1 MENMFIELMKV
12 NDFPFFYILLIW
24 LCVQV
29 LLKIF
34 GSNSIEYVHRY
45 LISKKNSRIKELLEL
60 NDMITDSEL
69 DDLVQEEVK
78 SRVFEMTSGI
88 SVDKSIRRSILFV
101 SKDKNIPLS
110 DFKKAQK
117 FLRIIDGHLNVVINK
132 VDVVEKYFNIFYS
145 TTVFLAG
152 LYFLIIP
159 IVDIGGLSDVQ
170 KLEIFEF
177 CVFMFIFSLYII
189 SRNQIFKSAEKNK
202 KDFINIIKIPTVERG
217 YVVI

>member
-1 MENMFIELMKV
+1 M
-12 NDFPFFYILLIW
+12 IW

-29 LLKIF
+29 LLKIL

-69 DDLVQEEVK
+69 DDLVEEEVK

-117 FLRIIDGHLNVVINK
+117 FLRIIDDHLNVVINK

-145 TTVFLAG
+145 ITVFLAG

-170 KLEIFEF
+170 KLEIFAF

-189 SRNQIFKSAEKNK
+189 SRNKIFKSAEK
-202 KDFINIIKIPTVERG
+202 IKRIL
-217 YVVI
+217 

>member
-78 SRVFEMTSGI
+78 SRVFEMTSDI
-88 SVDKSIRRSILFV
+88 SVDKSIRTSILFV

-117 FLRIIDGHLNVVINK
+117 FLRIIDGHLKVVIDK
-132 VDVVEKYFNIFYS
+132 VDTFEKYFNIFYS

-159 IVDIGGLSDVQ
+159 IVDNGGLSDVQ
-170 KLEIFEF
+170 KLEIFAF
-177 CVFMFIFSLYII
+177 CFFMFIFSLYII
-189 SRNQIFKSAEKNK
+189 SRNQIFKSAEK
-202 KDFINIIKIPTVERG
+202 IKRIL
-217 YVVI
+217 

>member
-29 LLKIF
+29 LLNIL

-159 IVDIGGLSDVQ
+159 IVDIGRLSDVQ
-170 KLEIFEF
+170 KLEIFAF
-177 CVFMFIFSLYII
+177 CIFMFIFSLYII
-189 SRNQIFKSAEKNK
+189 SRNQIFKSAEK
-202 KDFINIIKIPTVERG
+202 IKRIL
-217 YVVI
+217 

>member
-1 MENMFIELMKV
+1 M
-12 NDFPFFYILLIW
+12 IW

-29 LLKIF
+29 LLKIL

-117 FLRIIDGHLNVVINK
+117 FLRIIDGHLNVVNK

-170 KLEIFEF
+170 KL
-177 CVFMFIFSLYII
+177 
-189 SRNQIFKSAEKNK
+189 
-202 KDFINIIKIPTVERG
+202 
-217 YVVI
+217 

>member
-1 MENMFIELMKV
+1 M
-12 NDFPFFYILLIW
+12 IW

-29 LLKIF
+29 LLKIL

-88 SVDKSIRRSILFV
+88 SVYKSIRRSILFV

-117 FLRIIDGHLNVVINK
+117 FLRIIDGHLNVIINK

-145 TTVFLAG
+145 TTVFLSG

-170 KLEIFEF
+170 KLEIFAF

-189 SRNQIFKSAEKNK
+189 SRNQIFKSAEK
-202 KDFINIIKIPTVERG
+202 IKRIL
-217 YVVI
+217 

>member
-88 SVDKSIRRSILFV
+88 SVDKSIRTSILFV

-117 FLRIIDGHLNVVINK
+117 FLRIIDGHLKVVIDK
-132 VDVVEKYFNIFYS
+132 VDTFEKYFNIFYS
-145 TTVFLAG
+145 TTVFLSG

-159 IVDIGGLSDVQ
+159 IVDNGGLSDVQ
-170 KLEIFEF
+170 KLEIFAF
-177 CVFMFIFSLYII
+177 CFFMSIFSLYII
-189 SRNQIFKSAEKNK
+189 SRNQIFKSAEK
-202 KDFINIIKIPTVERG
+202 IKRIL
-217 YVVI
+217 

>member
-78 SRVFEMTSGI
+78 SRVFDMTFGI

-117 FLRIIDGHLNVVINK
+117 FLRIIDGHLKVVIDK
-132 VDVVEKYFNIFYS
+132 VDTFEKYFNIFYS

-159 IVDIGGLSDVQ
+159 IVDNGGLSDVQ
-170 KLEIFEF
+170 KLEIFAF
-177 CVFMFIFSLYII
+177 CFFMFIFSLYII
-189 SRNQIFKSAEKNK
+189 SRNQIFKSAEK
-202 KDFINIIKIPTVERG
+202 IKRIL
-217 YVVI
+217 

>member
-88 SVDKSIRRSILFV
+88 SVDKSIRTSILFV

-117 FLRIIDGHLNVVINK
+117 FLRIIDGHLKVVIDK
-132 VDVVEKYFNIFYS
+132 VDTFEKYFNIFYS

-159 IVDIGGLSDVQ
+159 IVDNGGLSDVQ
-170 KLEIFEF
+170 KLEIFAF
-177 CVFMFIFSLYII
+177 CFFMFIFSLYII
-189 SRNQIFKSAEKNK
+189 SRNQIFKSAEK
-202 KDFINIIKIPTVERG
+202 IKRIL
-217 YVVI
+217 

>member
-29 LLKIF
+29 LLKIL

-170 KLEIFEF
+170 KLEIFVF

-189 SRNQIFKSAEKNK
+189 SRNQIFKSAER
-202 KDFINIIKIPTVERG
+202 IKRIL
-217 YVVI
+217 

>member
-29 LLKIF
+29 LLKIL

>member
-29 LLKIF
+29 LLKIL

-189 SRNQIFKSAEKNK
+189 SRNQIFKSAEK
-202 KDFINIIKIPTVERG
+202 IKRIL
-217 YVVI
+217 

>member
-1 MENMFIELMKV
+1 MIFLFLYFIDL
-12 NDFPFFYILLIW
+12 
-24 LCVQV
+24 LCVQI
-29 LLKIF
+29 LLKIL

-117 FLRIIDGHLNVVINK
+117 FLRIIDGHLNIVINK

-145 TTVFLAG
+145 TTVFLTG

>member
-24 LCVQV
+24 LCIQV

-34 GSNSIEYVHRY
+34 GSNSIDYVHRY

-88 SVDKSIRRSILFV
+88 SVDKSIRTSILFV

-117 FLRIIDGHLNVVINK
+117 FLRIIDGHLNVVIDK
-132 VDVVEKYFNIFYS
+132 VDTFEKYFNIFYS
-145 TTVFLAG
+145 ITVFLAG

-159 IVDIGGLSDVQ
+159 IVDNGGLSDVQ
-170 KLEIFEF
+170 KLEIFAF

-189 SRNQIFKSAEKNK
+189 SRNQIFKSAER
-202 KDFINIIKIPTVERG
+202 IKRIL
-217 YVVI
+217 

>member
-1 MENMFIELMKV
+1 M
-12 NDFPFFYILLIW
+12 IW

-29 LLKIF
+29 LLKIL

-117 FLRIIDGHLNVVINK
+117 FLCIIDGHLNVVINK

-170 KLEIFEF
+170 KLEIFAF

-189 SRNQIFKSAEKNK
+189 SRNQIFKSAEK
-202 KDFINIIKIPTVERG
+202 IKRIL
-217 YVVI
+217 

>member
-29 LLKIF
+29 LLKIL

-117 FLRIIDGHLNVVINK
+117 FLRIIDGHLNVIINK

-159 IVDIGGLSDVQ
+159 IVDNGGLSDVQ
-170 KLEIFEF
+170 KLEIFAF
-177 CVFMFIFSLYII
+177 CFFMFIFSLYII
-189 SRNQIFKSAEKNK
+189 SRNQIFKSAEK
-202 KDFINIIKIPTVERG
+202 IKRIL
-217 YVVI
+217 

>member
-24 LCVQV
+24 LCIQV

-88 SVDKSIRRSILFV
+88 SVDKSIRTSILFV

-117 FLRIIDGHLNVVINK
+117 FLRIIDGHLNVVIDK
-132 VDVVEKYFNIFYS
+132 VDTFEKYFNIFYS
-145 TTVFLAG
+145 ITVFLAG

-159 IVDIGGLSDVQ
+159 IVDNGGLSDVQ
-170 KLEIFEF
+170 KLEIFAF

-189 SRNQIFKSAEKNK
+189 SRNQIFKSAER
-202 KDFINIIKIPTVERG
+202 IKRIL
-217 YVVI
+217 

>member
-12 NDFPFFYILLIW
+12 NNFPFFYILLIW

-29 LLKIF
+29 LLKIL

-78 SRVFEMTSGI
+78 SRIFEMTSGI

-101 SKDKNIPLS
+101 SKDKNIPLY
-110 DFKKAQK
+110 DFKKVQK

-170 KLEIFEF
+170 KLEIFVF

-189 SRNQIFKSAEKNK
+189 SRNQIFKSAEK
-202 KDFINIIKIPTVERG
+202 IKRIL
-217 YVVI
+217 

>member
-117 FLRIIDGHLNVVINK
+117 FLRIIDGHLKVVIDK
-132 VDVVEKYFNIFYS
+132 VDTFEKYFNIFYS

-159 IVDIGGLSDVQ
+159 IVDNGGLSDVQ
-170 KLEIFEF
+170 KLEIFAF
-177 CVFMFIFSLYII
+177 CFFMFIFSLYII
-189 SRNQIFKSAEKNK
+189 SRNQIFKSAEK
-202 KDFINIIKIPTVERG
+202 IKRIL
-217 YVVI
+217 

>member
-1 MENMFIELMKV
+1 
-12 NDFPFFYILLIW
+12 
-24 LCVQV
+24 
-29 LLKIF
+29 
-34 GSNSIEYVHRY
+34 
-45 LISKKNSRIKELLEL
+45 
-60 NDMITDSEL
+60 MITDSEL

-117 FLRIIDGHLNVVINK
+117 FLRIIDGHLNVVNK

-170 KLEIFEF
+170 KLEIFAF
-177 CVFMFIFSLYII
+177 CVYIFSLYYIK
-189 SRNQIFKSAEKNK
+189 KSNL
-202 KDFINIIKIPTVERG
+202 
-217 YVVI
+217 

>member
-1 MENMFIELMKV
+1 MIFL
-12 NDFPFFYILLIW
+12 FFYILLIW
-24 LCVQV
+24 LCIQV

-88 SVDKSIRRSILFV
+88 SVDKSIRTSILFV

-117 FLRIIDGHLNVVINK
+117 FLRIIDGHLNVVIDK
-132 VDVVEKYFNIFYS
+132 VDTFEKYFNIFYS
-145 TTVFLAG
+145 ITVFLAG

-159 IVDIGGLSDVQ
+159 IVDNGGLSDVQ
-170 KLEIFEF
+170 KLEIFAF
-177 CVFMFIFSLYII
+177 CVLMFIFSLYII
-189 SRNQIFKSAEKNK
+189 SRNQIFKSAER
-202 KDFINIIKIPTVERG
+202 IKRIL
-217 YVVI
+217 

>member
-24 LCVQV
+24 LCVQI
-29 LLKIF
+29 LLKIL

-159 IVDIGGLSDVQ
+159 IVDIGRLSDVQ
-170 KLEIFEF
+170 KLEIFAF
-177 CVFMFIFSLYII
+177 CIFMFIFSLYII
-189 SRNQIFKSAEKNK
+189 SRNQIFKSAEK
-202 KDFINIIKIPTVERG
+202 IKRIL
-217 YVVI
+217 

>member
-1 MENMFIELMKV
+1 MIFL
-12 NDFPFFYILLIW
+12 FFYILLIW
-24 LCVQV
+24 LCVQI
-29 LLKIF
+29 LLKIL

-117 FLRIIDGHLNVVINK
+117 FLRIIDGHLNVVIDK
-132 VDVVEKYFNIFYS
+132 VDTFEKYFNIFYS
-145 TTVFLAG
+145 ITVFLAG

-159 IVDIGGLSDVQ
+159 IVDNGGLSDVQ
-170 KLEIFEF
+170 KLEIFAF

-189 SRNQIFKSAEKNK
+189 SRNQIFKSAEK
-202 KDFINIIKIPTVERG
+202 IKRIL
-217 YVVI
+217 

>member
-29 LLKIF
+29 LLKIL

-88 SVDKSIRRSILFV
+88 SVDKSIRTSILFV

-117 FLRIIDGHLNVVINK
+117 FLRIIDGHLKVVIDK
-132 VDVVEKYFNIFYS
+132 VDTFEKYFNIFYS

-159 IVDIGGLSDVQ
+159 IVDNGGLSDVQ
-170 KLEIFEF
+170 KLEIFAF
-177 CVFMFIFSLYII
+177 CFFMFIFSLYII
-189 SRNQIFKSAEKNK
+189 SRNQIFKSAEK
-202 KDFINIIKIPTVERG
+202 IKRIL
-217 YVVI
+217 

>member
-12 NDFPFFYILLIW
+12 NNFPFFYILLIW

-29 LLKIF
+29 LLKIL

-101 SKDKNIPLS
+101 SKDKNIPLY
-110 DFKKAQK
+110 DFKKVQK

-170 KLEIFEF
+170 KLEIFVF

-189 SRNQIFKSAEKNK
+189 SRNQIFKSAEK
-202 KDFINIIKIPTVERG
+202 IKRIL
-217 YVVI
+217 

>member
-1 MENMFIELMKV
+1 MIFL
-12 NDFPFFYILLIW
+12 FFYILLIW
-24 LCVQV
+24 LCIQV

-88 SVDKSIRRSILFV
+88 SVDKSIRTSILFV

-110 DFKKAQK
+110 DFKKVQK
-117 FLRIIDGHLNVVINK
+117 FLRIIDGHLNVVIDK
-132 VDVVEKYFNIFYS
+132 VDTFEKYFNIFYS
-145 TTVFLAG
+145 ITVFLAG

-159 IVDIGGLSDVQ
+159 IVDNGGLSDVQ
-170 KLEIFEF
+170 KLEIFAF

-189 SRNQIFKSAEKNK
+189 SRNQIFKSAER
-202 KDFINIIKIPTVERG
+202 IKRIL
-217 YVVI
+217 

>member
-1 MENMFIELMKV
+1 MKV

-88 SVDKSIRRSILFV
+88 SVDKSIRTSILFV

-117 FLRIIDGHLNVVINK
+117 FLRIIDGHLKVVIDK
-132 VDVVEKYFNIFYS
+132 VDTFEKYFNIFYS

-159 IVDIGGLSDVQ
+159 IVDNGGLSDVQ
-170 KLEIFEF
+170 KLEIFAF
-177 CVFMFIFSLYII
+177 CFFMFIFSLYII
-189 SRNQIFKSAEKNK
+189 SRNQIFKSAEK
-202 KDFINIIKIPTVERG
+202 IKRIL
-217 YVVI
+217 

>member
-24 LCVQV
+24 LCIQV

-88 SVDKSIRRSILFV
+88 SVDKSIRTSILFV

-117 FLRIIDGHLNVVINK
+117 FLRIIDGHLNVVIDK
-132 VDVVEKYFNIFYS
+132 VDTFEKYFNIFYS

-159 IVDIGGLSDVQ
+159 IVDNGGLSDVQ
-170 KLEIFEF
+170 KLEIFAF

-189 SRNQIFKSAEKNK
+189 SRNQIFKSAEK
-202 KDFINIIKIPTVERG
+202 IKRIL
-217 YVVI
+217 

>member
-29 LLKIF
+29 LLKIL

-170 KLEIFEF
+170 KLEIFVF
-177 CVFMFIFSLYII
+177 CVFMFIFSLYLI
-189 SRNQIFKSAEKNK
+189 SRNQIFKSAEK
-202 KDFINIIKIPTVERG
+202 IKRIL
-217 YVVI
+217 

>member
-24 LCVQV
+24 LCIQV

-88 SVDKSIRRSILFV
+88 SVDKSIRTSILFV

-117 FLRIIDGHLNVVINK
+117 FLRIIDGHLNVVIDK
-132 VDVVEKYFNIFYS
+132 VDTFEKYFNIFYS
-145 TTVFLAG
+145 ITVFLAG

-159 IVDIGGLSDVQ
+159 IVDNGGLSDVQ
-170 KLEIFEF
+170 KLEIFAF

-189 SRNQIFKSAEKNK
+189 SRNQIFKSAEK
-202 KDFINIIKIPTVERG
+202 IKRIL
-217 YVVI
+217 

>member
-29 LLKIF
+29 LLKIL

-117 FLRIIDGHLNVVINK
+117 FLRIIDGHLNVVIDK
-132 VDVVEKYFNIFYS
+132 VDTFEKYFNIFYS
-145 TTVFLAG
+145 ITVFLAG

-159 IVDIGGLSDVQ
+159 IVDNGGLSDVQ
-170 KLEIFEF
+170 KLEIFAF

-189 SRNQIFKSAEKNK
+189 SRNQIFKSAEK
-202 KDFINIIKIPTVERG
+202 IKRIL
-217 YVVI
+217 

>member
-1 MENMFIELMKV
+1 M
-12 NDFPFFYILLIW
+12 IW

-29 LLKIF
+29 LLKIL

-117 FLRIIDGHLNVVINK
+117 FLRIIDGHLNVIINK

-170 KLEIFEF
+170 KLEIFAF

-189 SRNQIFKSAEKNK
+189 SRNQIFKSAEK
-202 KDFINIIKIPTVERG
+202 IKRIL
-217 YVVI
+217 

>member
-24 LCVQV
+24 LCIQV

-88 SVDKSIRRSILFV
+88 SVDKSIRTSILFV

-117 FLRIIDGHLNVVINK
+117 FLRIIDGHLNVVIDK
-132 VDVVEKYFNIFYS
+132 VDTFEKYFNIFYS

-159 IVDIGGLSDVQ
+159 IVDNGGLSDVQ
-170 KLEIFEF
+170 KLEIFAF

-189 SRNQIFKSAEKNK
+189 SRNQIFKSAER
-202 KDFINIIKIPTVERG
+202 IKRIL
-217 YVVI
+217 

>member
-24 LCVQV
+24 LCIQV

-117 FLRIIDGHLNVVINK
+117 FLRIIDGHLNVVIDK
-132 VDVVEKYFNIFYS
+132 VDTFEKYFNIFYS
-145 TTVFLAG
+145 ITVFLAG

-159 IVDIGGLSDVQ
+159 IVDNGGLSDVQ
-170 KLEIFEF
+170 KLEIFAF

-189 SRNQIFKSAEKNK
+189 SRNQIFKSAER
-202 KDFINIIKIPTVERG
+202 IKRIL
-217 YVVI
+217 

>member
-12 NDFPFFYILLIW
+12 NDFPFFYILSIW
-24 LCVQV
+24 VCVQV
-29 LLKIF
+29 LLKIL

-78 SRVFEMTSGI
+78 SRVFEITSGI

-101 SKDKNIPLS
+101 SKDKNMPLS

-117 FLRIIDGHLNVVINK
+117 FLGIIDGHLNVVINK

-159 IVDIGGLSDVQ
+159 IVDIGGLSDV
-170 KLEIFEF
+170 
-177 CVFMFIFSLYII
+177 
-189 SRNQIFKSAEKNK
+189 
-202 KDFINIIKIPTVERG
+202 
-217 YVVI
+217 

>member
-29 LLKIF
+29 LLKIL

-88 SVDKSIRRSILFV
+88 SVDKSIRRSILFF

-117 FLRIIDGHLNVVINK
+117 FLRIIDGHLNVVIDK

-145 TTVFLAG
+145 TTVFLVG

-170 KLEIFEF
+170 KLEIFAF

-189 SRNQIFKSAEKNK
+189 SRNQIFKSAEK
-202 KDFINIIKIPTVERG
+202 IKRIL
-217 YVVI
+217 

>member
-29 LLKIF
+29 LLKIL

-159 IVDIGGLSDVQ
+159 IVDNGGLSDVQ
-170 KLEIFEF
+170 KLEIFAF
-177 CVFMFIFSLYII
+177 CFFMFIFSLYII
-189 SRNQIFKSAEKNK
+189 SRNQIFKSAEK
-202 KDFINIIKIPTVERG
+202 IKRIL
-217 YVVI
+217 